1 MQIEFTSRG
10 LLATFFRHK
19 IKLVSFFLVCLLSG
33 IVYALTVTKEY
44 ESSGSLLVKFG
55 RSAQPE
61 IAEVKGG
68 PTEISAAD
76 RRELL
81 TSYMQILQSRDLI
94 RGLVNEFEPLK
105 LYPDLEKEMR
115 PGDSALEVATTKLLR
130 DSLSVNMVYNSDV
143 IDVHLFNTDPKLATD
158 FLNKL
163 FEQFIFRES
172 DVYNKQQTEFLA
184 EQVKLSQERLHQSQK
199 ALQKFKEEAGFSSLD
214 EELERLLEQKKD
226 ATNIALNAV
235 DKAKERVEDLE
246 AEEAELL
253 AKYQPDSP
261 AVRQIRQSIA
271 KARAL
276 YSLRQRDLTNSTAE
290 EDDNMVSGE
299 IARVKK
305 RIEKLESL
313 RAKHNDLERQVELDE
328 ASYKNYVERSEAA
341 RVNQIMNEQKMTRI
355 TVLDTPVLPTRPARP
370 RRAVIVLIALMAG
383 VLLGVAAAVL
393 METADDRFSTPAQL
407 ANRLQLPVMASFFTP
422 TSGS

>member
-1 MQIEFTSRG
+1 MQIEFTTRG

-19 IKLVSFFLVCLLSG
+19 FKLVSLFLVCLLVG
-33 IVYALTVTKEY
+33 VVHAVTVTKEY

-68 PTEISAAD
+68 PTEVTAAD
-76 RRELL
+76 RRQLL
-81 TSYMQILQSRDLI
+81 TSYAQILQSRDMI
-94 RGLVNEFEPLK
+94 RGLVNEFGPLK
-105 LYPDLEKEMR
+105 LYPELEKGMR
-115 PGDSALEVATTKLLR
+115 AGDSALEVATTKVLS
-130 DSLSVNMVYNSDV
+130 DSLVVNMVFNSDV
-143 IDVHLFNTDPKLATD
+143 IDVSVFNTDAKLATD
-158 FLNKL
+158 FLSKL
-163 FEQFIFRES
+163 FDQFIFRES
-172 DVYNKQQTEFLA
+172 DVYNKQQIEFLA
-184 EQVKLSQERLHQSQK
+184 GQVSLSQERLHLSQK
-199 ALQKFKEEAGFSSLD
+199 TLQKFKEDAGFSSLD

-226 ATNIALNAV
+226 ASNLALNAV
-235 DKAKERVEDLE
+235 DKAKVRIEDLE

-253 AKYQPDSP
+253 AKYQPASP
-261 AVRQIRQSIA
+261 AVQQIRQSIA

-276 YSLRQRDLTNSTAE
+276 YNLRQRDLNNGSAE
-290 EDDNMVSGE
+290 ESGNMVSGE

-355 TVLDTPVLPTRPARP
+355 TVLDTPVQPTRPARP
-370 RRAVIVLIALMAG
+370 RRAVIVMIALLAG

-407 ANRLQLPVMASFFTP
+407 ANRLQLPVMASFFKP

>member
-19 IKLVSFFLVCLLSG
+19 FKLIGLFLVCLLSG
-33 IVYALTVTKEY
+33 LVYALTVTKEY

-94 RGLVNEFEPLK
+94 RGLINDFQPLK
-105 LYPDLEKEMR
+105 MYPDLEKEMR
-115 PGDSALEVATTKLLR
+115 PGDSALEVATDKLLR
-130 DSLSVNMVYNSDV
+130 DSLSVNVVYNSDV

-158 FLNKL
+158 FLTRL
-163 FEQFIFRES
+163 FEQFIHRES

-199 ALQKFKEEAGFSSLD
+199 ALQKFKEEGGFSSID

-226 ATNIALNAV
+226 AGNIALNAV

-276 YSLRQRDLTNSTAE
+276 YSLRQRDLTNATAE
-290 EDDNMVSGE
+290 ENDNMVSGE
-299 IARVKK
+299 IVRIKK
-305 RIEKLESL
+305 RIEKLEGL

-393 METADDRFSTPAQL
+393 TETADDRFSTPAQL
-407 ANRLQLPVMASFFTP
+407 ANRLQLPVMASFFKTNP
-422 TSGS
+422 GS